1 MQWMVA
7 GSCGGDGVYIYDGIV
22 VFVVVH
28 MIDSI
33 ARDIHG
39 DQLIILDGEQIVK
52 INIIIIIIVPFAI
65 VTVVARIMMIHL
77 HLLSHD
83 DAPRIYILYTY
94 NTPIDVQH

>member
-1 MQWMVA
+1 MMQWMVA

-22 VFVVVH
+22 VLVVVH

-33 ARDIHG
+33 AMDIHG

-52 INIIIIIIVPFAI
+52 INIIIIIIIIIVPFAI

-83 DAPRIYILYTY
+83 DAPRMYIYIYTIY
-94 NTPIDVQH
+94 I

>member
-1 MQWMVA
+1 M
-7 GSCGGDGVYIYDGIV
+7 IV
-22 VFVVVH
+22 
-28 MIDSI
+28 SI

-83 DAPRIYILYTY
+83 DAPRMYIYIYTIY
-94 NTPIDVQH
+94 I